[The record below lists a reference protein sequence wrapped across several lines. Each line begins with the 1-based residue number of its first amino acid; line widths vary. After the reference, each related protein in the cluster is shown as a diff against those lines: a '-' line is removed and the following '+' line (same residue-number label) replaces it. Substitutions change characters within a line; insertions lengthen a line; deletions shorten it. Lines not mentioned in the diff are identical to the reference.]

1 MVNSQCMG
9 HRCVSSLGPLK
20 SSPRFNPTAYILFI
34 GTLRLIPFKVCAAQ
48 NLGTWRCTSA
58 PPLGMQMF
66 LCVRLSLSVFL
77 PRQLAWHRSATP
89 FTSWI
94 RVNRIAQVP
103 IATSCFKYCVY
114 SRFQASFEDLGGTP
128 PSSQASRHVKATR
141 LIKLH
146 QDLETSQG
154 LGTAQPP

>member
-1 MVNSQCMG
+1 
-9 HRCVSSLGPLK
+9 
-20 SSPRFNPTAYILFI
+20 
-34 GTLRLIPFKVCAAQ
+34 LIPFKVCTAQ

-94 RVNRIAQVP
+94 CVNRIGQVP

-128 PSSQASRHVKATR
+128 PSSQACFKTCQSRRTR
-141 LIKLH
+141 QASSRPEDH
-146 QDLETSQG
+146 SRTGDRSTSLRLVTLNKCAVRYGQ
-154 LGTAQPP
+154 